1 MFRRKNQFDR
11 RMTKMGKR
19 VSKIPSAD
27 LPEWADM
34 AINDAGRALTNWR
47 RRGDPFELDEALL
60 GAEALATILTAIRSR
75 T

>member
-1 MFRRKNQFDR
+1 MFGRKKPFDR
-11 RMTKMGKR
+11 KLSKIGQR

-47 RRGDPFELDEALL
+47 RRGDPAELEEALL
-60 GAEALATILTAIRSR
+60 GAEALATILTAIKERN
-75 T
+75 